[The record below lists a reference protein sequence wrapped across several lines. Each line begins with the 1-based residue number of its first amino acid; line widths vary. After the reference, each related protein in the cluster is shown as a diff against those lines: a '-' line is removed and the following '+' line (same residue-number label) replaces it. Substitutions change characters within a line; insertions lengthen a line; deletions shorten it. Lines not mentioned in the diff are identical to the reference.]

1 MSLTALSP
9 LDGRYHAQVRALSD
23 YFSEFALHRYR
34 LLVEVEYLIAQ
45 IGVLGQAHGLDPLA
59 FERLRSLVAT
69 FGPEDAANVRERE
82 RRTNHDV
89 KALEYHLKARLR
101 ELGGFE
107 DFIERVHFGI
117 TSEDVN
123 NLAYS
128 LMLRDAWRDVL
139 MPALADLVESLTG
152 LAERTAELPML
163 ALTHGQPA
171 SPTTLGK
178 ELGVFLTRLD
188 GELADLIN
196 FRFSGKFSGATG
208 TYGALGAAHPEIDW
222 VAFAGRFVTDLGLV
236 PALITTQIEPHDG
249 VAAFLDGLRRIDHIL
264 LDLSQDV
271 WRYVSD
277 GVFRSRVVPGEIG
290 SSTMPHKVNP
300 IDFENAEGNLGLA
313 TALMTFMGEK
323 LTRSRLQR
331 DLSDSTVLR
340 NLGVALG
347 HVLLAYRSIRKGLE
361 KLEVDRDVLA
371 RDLADHPEILAEPY
385 QTILRAAGYPEP
397 YERLKEATRGGKV
410 TLDDLHALVDRL
422 DISRELAARL
432 KGLTPE
438 GYVGVAPRLAAMAV
452 DVARK
457 LVARMRA

>member
-1 MSLTALSP
+1 MSLQALSP
-9 LDGRYHAQVRALSD
+9 LDGRYHAQVRVLGD

-34 LLVEVEYLIAQ
+34 LLVEIEYLIAQ
-45 IGVLGQAHGLDPLA
+45 LGVLGMADTLDPLA
-59 FERLRSLVAT
+59 FERLRSLYAR
-69 FGPEDAANVRERE
+69 FSPEDAANVRERE
-82 RRTNHDV
+82 RRLNHDV
-89 KALEYHLKARLR
+89 KALEYHLKDQLR
-101 ELGGFE
+101 ALGGF
-107 DFIERVHFGI
+107 DALIERVHFGI

-139 MPALADLVESLTG
+139 VPALADLIESLVG
-152 LAERTAELPML
+152 LADRTRDMPML

-171 SPTTLGK
+171 SPTTVGK
-178 ELGVFLTRLD
+178 ELGVFLTRLE
-188 GELADLIN
+188 GEISELLG

-208 TYGALGAAHPEIDW
+208 TYGALTAAHPEIDW

-236 PALITTQIEPHDG
+236 PALVTTQIEPHDG
-249 VAAFLDGLRRIDHIL
+249 IAAFLDGLRRIDHIL
-264 LDLSQDV
+264 IDLSQDI

-277 GVFRSRVVPGEIG
+277 GVFRSRVVAGEIG

-347 HVLLAYRSIRKGLE
+347 HALLGFRSIRKGLD
-361 KLEVDRDVLA
+361 KLEVDADVLS
-371 RDLADHPEILAEPY
+371 RDLADHPEVLAEPY

-410 TLDDLHALVDRL
+410 TLSDLHALVDRL
-422 DISRELAARL
+422 EIEPAIAQRL
-432 KGLTPE
+432 KGLTPA
-438 GYVGVAPRLAAMAV
+438 GYVGVAPRLATIALEV
-452 DVARK
+452 GRK
-457 LVARMRA
+457 LLDRMRS

>member
-9 LDGRYHAQVRALSD
+9 LDGRYHAQVRVLSE

-45 IGVLGQAHGLDPLA
+45 IGVLGLAESLDPLA
-59 FERLRSLVAT
+59 FERLRSLYAT
-69 FGPEDAANVRERE
+69 FDPEDAAGVRERE

-89 KALEYHLKARLR
+89 KALEYHFKDRLR
-101 ELGGFE
+101 QLGGF
-107 DFIERVHFGI
+107 DQLIERVHFGI

-128 LMLRDAWRDVL
+128 LMLRDAWKDVL
-139 MPALADLVESLTG
+139 VPVLAELIESLTG
-152 LAERTAELPML
+152 LAERTGDLPML

-171 SPTTLGK
+171 SPTTVGK
-178 ELGVFLTRLD
+178 VLGVFLTRLD
-188 GELADLIN
+188 GELADLLD

-208 TYGALGAAHPEIDW
+208 TYGALGAAHPEVDW
-222 VAFAGRFVTDLGLV
+222 VAFAGRFVSDLGLV

-249 VAAFLDGLRRIDHIL
+249 IAAFLDGLRRIDHIL
-264 LDLSQDV
+264 IDLAQDI

-277 GVFRSRVVPGEIG
+277 GVFRSRVVAGEIG

-313 TALMTFMGEK
+313 NALMTFMGEK

-347 HVLLAYRSIRKGLE
+347 HVLLGFRSIRKGLD
-361 KLEVDRDVLA
+361 KLEVDRDMLA
-371 RDLADHPEILAEPY
+371 RDLADHPEVLAEPY

-397 YERLKEATRGGKV
+397 YERLKEATRGGRV

-422 DISRELAARL
+422 EVSPELAARL
-432 KGLTPE
+432 KALTPA
-438 GYVGVAPRLAAMAV
+438 GYVGVAPRLASMAV
-452 DVARK
+452 EVARK
-457 LVARMRA
+457 LLERMRD